1 LILEMFI
8 SGENYLGLGNQVLMA
23 FLMFLGNACMTDSTE
38 DVDIIL
44 STFMFSGLN
53 EVWQTS
59 GQ

>member
-1 LILEMFI
+1 MFI